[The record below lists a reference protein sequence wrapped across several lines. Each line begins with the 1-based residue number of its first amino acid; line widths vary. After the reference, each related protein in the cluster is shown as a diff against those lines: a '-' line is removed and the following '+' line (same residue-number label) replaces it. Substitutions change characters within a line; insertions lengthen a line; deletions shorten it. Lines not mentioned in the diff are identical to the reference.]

1 MGKIYLHFCF
11 SQILL
16 QVSRDSC
23 RSFSLCYVSHT
34 HTYTHT
40 CIQTPNISCRLINLT
55 DVSWFQT
62 LSGGR
67 SRLLGQ
73 WELDVSNIST
83 DAINNASMIFGSYPP
98 QSWFCFFLLQ
108 MAEQLFVKG
117 GHIKDA
123 IDMYTAAGSW
133 ERAHKVRAPSAF

>member
-1 MGKIYLHFCF
+1 M
-11 SQILL
+11 
-16 QVSRDSC
+16 
-23 RSFSLCYVSHT
+23 
-34 HTYTHT
+34 
-40 CIQTPNISCRLINLT
+40 SCRLVNLT

-73 WELDVSNIST
+73 WELGVSNIST